1 MSVALTCV
9 LDYLYLGDR
18 NDAGDREALQKR
30 RVKWVVNATLEDEVP
45 EHFPEDCTYLRL
57 PYQDKPAEDL
67 QREFQP
73 VIDFILQVVP
83 PEVIRINN
91 KIGGGG
97 AGEYAGDAVFVHCSY
112 GKSRSASLVM
122 AFLMHALR
130 LSLRES
136 FSQLKRLRPV
146 LNPNVGFMKQL
157 MAFERG
163 LFGKATF
170 DFERYCIEELK
181 AMYKDTDVQATDGN
195 AIRALRA
202 CPVNNMGLVEA
213 MIWMEDNCRGVRLQ
227 PAKSVPPCERP
238 RCKTTTKDISNSAT
252 SSSAVKETI
261 TAATSSPLT

>member
-45 EHFPEDCTYLRL
+45 NI
-57 PYQDKPAEDL
+57 
-67 QREFQP
+67 FQKI
-73 VIDFILQVVP
+73 V
-83 PEVIRINN
+83 N

-202 CPVNNMGLVEA
+202 CPVN
-213 MIWMEDNCRGVRLQ
+213 
-227 PAKSVPPCERP
+227 
-238 RCKTTTKDISNSAT
+238 
-252 SSSAVKETI
+252 
-261 TAATSSPLT
+261 